1 MIRRINRLANWAICL
16 AVIVLAGATVR
27 RFKAEEACAVP
38 TPTPVN
44 NRTEGRSLRHS
55 LPGMDWHGNQRTLVL
70 ALSTR
75 CHFCTQSAPFFKRLV
90 AAAGSNVRVVVAMPQ
105 SAEVARRYLRRVGL
119 NVGEVREVSLGAIGI
134 SGTPTLLLLD
144 NAGVV
149 TSSWVGMLAPEG
161 EDQVLLALASR

>member
-1 MIRRINRLANWAICL
+1 
-16 AVIVLAGATVR
+16 
-27 RFKAEEACAVP
+27 
-38 TPTPVN
+38 
-44 NRTEGRSLRHS
+44 
-55 LPGMDWHGNQRTLVL
+55 MDWHGNQRTLVL